1 MVQMAQL
8 HTQEKTVDYTAAGAS
23 RITRKQMRAGCGSA
37 GKRDCTMEKMCTC
50 RRSLMR
56 LFHILPPGGQ
66 VLRCWGGSLR
76 AGWKAVQPGRIIRT
90 TAAMQPWLCAAFPG
104 GGMLRCGQ
112 KKGRLQIRNEKN
124 RFQVLINM
132 PIVCCACRSGE
143 RAWRQGLSVDMYQ
156 FPRYRYKEDTAM
168 GRKYQWKTRF
178 GSAILAASMLSTIL
192 PFQVIAA
199 AVETEDEKPVS
210 VRWEPQTQT
219 EDGKVNVD
227 LTVELNP
234 QDGSTLTAAMVE
246 ISLDS
251 EEADA
256 LQWNGTSISVSELG
270 TQEDDENQ
278 DSGETTTI
286 TPPAT
291 EEGKDETDTT
301 QTSESTAT
309 PDTDDGTG
317 GATQSDPEEET
328 DETDTTQPPQPPRP
342 AQMAHRRN
350 RHNHPG

>member
-1 MVQMAQL
+1 
-8 HTQEKTVDYTAAGAS
+8 
-23 RITRKQMRAGCGSA
+23 
-37 GKRDCTMEKMCTC
+37 
-50 RRSLMR
+50 
-56 LFHILPPGGQ
+56 
-66 VLRCWGGSLR
+66 
-76 AGWKAVQPGRIIRT
+76 
-90 TAAMQPWLCAAFPG
+90 
-104 GGMLRCGQ
+104 
-112 KKGRLQIRNEKN
+112 
-124 RFQVLINM
+124 
-132 PIVCCACRSGE
+132 
-143 RAWRQGLSVDMYQ
+143 
-156 FPRYRYKEDTAM
+156 M

-328 DETDTTQPPQPPRP
+328 DETDTTQTTTTTTPGADGGTDETATTTRMKHPRSCSLCLKREAIP
-342 AQMAHRRN
+342 ETRR
-350 RHNHPG
+350 PS

>member
-1 MVQMAQL
+1 
-8 HTQEKTVDYTAAGAS
+8 
-23 RITRKQMRAGCGSA
+23 
-37 GKRDCTMEKMCTC
+37 
-50 RRSLMR
+50 
-56 LFHILPPGGQ
+56 
-66 VLRCWGGSLR
+66 
-76 AGWKAVQPGRIIRT
+76 
-90 TAAMQPWLCAAFPG
+90 
-104 GGMLRCGQ
+104 
-112 KKGRLQIRNEKN
+112 
-124 RFQVLINM
+124 
-132 PIVCCACRSGE
+132 
-143 RAWRQGLSVDMYQ
+143 
-156 FPRYRYKEDTAM
+156 M

-328 DETDTTQPPQPPRP
+328 DETDTTQTTTTTTPGADGGTDETATTTPDETSAQLLTVPEARSDTGDPSAVLIKKEDGGAVLRILAKADNASGENP
-342 AQMAHRRN
+342 AYERILTFENTDVEDGQLVDVGNSDIQVQTYSEETELPDIKTAELLTATDTDDVLSLTASQFTVYADI
-350 RHNHPG
+350 PDEIAVSADTKKSGAKSE